1 MASIGML
8 LNTDRCTGCYSCQTA
23 CREANRFG
31 YDEKWMEVVR
41 RDPRPVDG
49 RLRLYHLVAPNL
61 DKCGAC
67 YGRDPRPLCTKV
79 CTTGALQVGPVEG
92 LLKLRAKSNV
102 VLYAPKGE

>member
-1 MASIGML
+1 
-8 LNTDRCTGCYSCQTA
+8 
-23 CREANRFG
+23 
-31 YDEKWMEVVR
+31 MEVVR

-67 YGRDPRPLCTKV
+67 YARDPRPLCTKV
-79 CTTGALQVGPVEG
+79 CTTGALQVGPMEG

>member
-41 RDPRPVDG
+41 RDPRP
-49 RLRLYHLVAPNL
+49 
-61 DKCGAC
+61 
-67 YGRDPRPLCTKV
+67 LCTKV